1 MFRFHVSRKLR
12 MHADPLLQQLL
23 YQLKSDC
30 SRVCVSGRGECSLL
44 TSPLLPPASTAAT
57 TRARPTHHAHR
68 HWPHR
73 PRPGT
78 QSVSPGVVAGPH
90 RTCCR
95 AHSSQLGS
103 CDDLLQ
109 LSQPIAA
116 VSLPYEGIYPNL
128 HESHYRTRASTPI
141 SMNRARVTVSV
152 LVRPSSV
159 LPRPVRWSTQP
170 CPPYV
175 PPRPV
180 RWSTQPVRPAHA

>member
-23 YQLKSDC
+23 YQLKRAPECAFPDEASVSD
-30 SRVCVSGRGECSLL
+30 
-44 TSPLLPPASTAAT
+44 LLPHCFRQRAQQRPRELAPHITHTATGHTALGQ
-57 TRARPTHHAHR
+57 AHR
-68 HWPHR
+68 ACHPGSWPVHIA
-73 PRPGT
+73 PA
-78 QSVSPGVVAGPH
+78 VVHTA
-90 RTCCR
+90 RSS
-95 AHSSQLGS
+95 AHVMIFSSS
-103 CDDLLQ
+103 RS
-109 LSQPIAA
+109 LSQP
-116 VSLPYEGIYPNL
+116 
-128 HESHYRTRASTPI
+128 SHYRTRASTPI